1 MMSDTIKVTIDADLE
16 LIIPRFFELR
26 RADIQTIGESLIKR
40 DFDTI
45 RRLGHS
51 MKGSGGGYGFD
62 WITEMGRAIE
72 EAALGKDVDKINQLK
87 DELAAYLDNVEVC
100 YE

>member
-1 MMSDTIKVTIDADLE
+1 MSGKIRVNIDADLE
-16 LIIPRFFELR
+16 PIIPRFFELR
-26 RADIQTIGESLIKR
+26 RDDIQTIVESLKKG

-62 WITEMGRAIE
+62 RITDLGRAME
-72 EAALGKDVDKINQLK
+72 EAALGKDVNRITHLK
-87 DELAAYLDNVEVC
+87 DELAAYLDNVEVV